1 MLLKKKKPR
10 KPAVQSTAT
19 YMPLEVEYCGLY
31 LMLISAV
38 TIIIVTIFIASTI
51 DS

>member
-1 MLLKKKKPR
+1 
-10 KPAVQSTAT
+10 
-19 YMPLEVEYCGLY
+19 MPLEVEYCGLY